1 MSASPP
7 PPTASSKPAEDARGW
22 FRDEQF
28 ERALVELQRQAPES
42 LWRKARERL
51 ARRASV
57 RWSLR
62 FLVFL
67 ALLSWL
73 APLLPLP
80 SPSAIAVASQP
91 SPPVFP
97 WEVWGDTKF
106 TPDYGDLGALD
117 QALVKLRVAI
127 FDNWRTGPWLGT
139 DALGRDLLA
148 RVVWGSRTS
157 LLVALCAALTS
168 LVIGATWGAT
178 AGLVGGRVDNAL
190 MRIVDVLFSIPT
202 IFLVIFLLSFLD
214 APSAELGREPLL
226 SREQVFFLVV
236 GAVSWLSMARVVRGQ
251 VLELERSA
259 FVEAAR
265 VAGASTFWILR
276 KHVLPNVLGIAI
288 VNLTLTLPSV
298 ILYEAFLS
306 FLGLGVEPPKVSWG
320 LLASEGAEALNPLES
335 YTWLIVAPAIA
346 MATTLLALQTLGD
359 GLRDA
364 FGLEERG
371 ER

>member
-1 MSASPP
+1 MSAAGEPSRP
-7 PPTASSKPAEDARGW
+7 GW
-22 FRDEQF
+22 FRDADF
-28 ERALVELQRQAPES
+28 ERALAELERQRPES
-42 LWRKARERL
+42 LWREALRRL
-51 ARRASV
+51 RRRASV

-62 FLVFL
+62 LLVMI
-67 ALLSWL
+67 ALLSFF

-80 SPSAIAVASQP
+80 SPAAIDLATEPQAP
-91 SPPVFP
+91 RGP
-97 WEVWGDTKF
+97 WEV
-106 TPDYGDLGALD
+106 LGLMDFEPEYWELNALD
-117 QALVKLRVAI
+117 EQLVKLRSSL
-127 FDNWRTGPWLGT
+127 FGKWRTGPWLGT
-139 DALGRDLLA
+139 DALGRDVLS

-178 AGLVGGRVDNAL
+178 AGLIGGRVDNL
-190 MRIVDVLFSIPT
+190 MMRIVDVLFSVPT
-202 IFLVIFLLSFLD
+202 IFVVIFLLSFLD
-214 APSAELGREPLL
+214 DPGAAPNAAPRL

-265 VAGASTFWILR
+265 VASASTAWILV
-276 KHVLPNVLGIAI
+276 KHVLPNVLGLVV

-306 FLGLGVEPPKVSWG
+306 FLGLGVEPPRVSWG
-320 LLASEGAEALNPLES
+320 LLAAEGAEALNPLES
-335 YTWLIVAPAIA
+335 YVWLIAAPGVA
-346 MATTLLALQTLGD
+346 MAVTLLALQTLGD

-364 FGLEERG
+364 FGLAEAG
-371 ER
+371 EK

>member
-1 MSASPP
+1 VSG
-7 PPTASSKPAEDARGW
+7 PTTERADGSRGW
-22 FRDEQF
+22 FRDEDY
-28 ERALVELQRQAPES
+28 ERALVEIQRRQPES
-42 LWRKARERL
+42 LWRKARARL

-62 FLVFL
+62 FLAFL
-67 ALLSWL
+67 ALLSFL

-80 SPSAIAVASQP
+80 SPSAIAVAAQP
-91 SPPVFP
+91 SPPALP
-97 WEVWGDTKF
+97 WEVWGDLRF
-106 TPDYGDLGALD
+106 TPDYGELSALD
-117 QALVKLRVAI
+117 RALVELRVSL
-127 FDNWRTGPWLGT
+127 FGKWRTGPWLGT

-168 LVIGATWGAT
+168 LAIGATWGAV
-178 AGLVGGRVDNAL
+178 AGLVGGRLDNAL

-202 IFLVIFLLSFLD
+202 IFLVIFLLSFLG
-214 APSAELGREPLL
+214 APGAEIGAPPTL

-236 GAVSWLSMARVVRGQ
+236 GAVSWLTMARVVRGQ
-251 VLELERSA
+251 VLELKRSA
-259 FVEAAR
+259 FVESAR
-265 VAGASTFWILR
+265 VAGASTLWILR
-276 KHVLPNVLGIAI
+276 KHVLPNVLGLVV

-335 YTWLIVAPAIA
+335 YTWLIVAPAVA

-371 ER
+371 GR

>member
-1 MSASPP
+1 MSERAASTTP
-7 PPTASSKPAEDARGW
+7 KW
-22 FRDEQF
+22 FRDADYELAAVQI
-28 ERALVELQRQAPES
+28 ERLRPES
-42 LWRKARERL
+42 PWRKARERL
-51 ARRASV
+51 SRRASV

-67 ALLSWL
+67 ALLSFL

-80 SPSAIAVASQP
+80 SPAAITVAAEP
-91 SPPVFP
+91 APPVAP
-97 WEVWGDTKF
+97 WSAFGDHKF
-106 TPDYGDLGALD
+106 VAEYWDLNPLD
-117 QALVKLRVAI
+117 RALVNLRTSL
-127 FDNWRTGPWLGT
+127 FGKWRTGPWLGT
-139 DALGRDLLA
+139 DALGRDVLA

-168 LVIGATWGAT
+168 LVVGVTWGAL
-178 AGLVGGRVDNAL
+178 AGLVGGRVDNLL
-190 MRIVDVLFSIPT
+190 MRIVDVLFAVPT
-202 IFLVIFLLSFLD
+202 IFIVIFTLSFLD
-214 APSAELGREPLL
+214 TPKSAVGEAPLL

-251 VLELERSA
+251 VLELKRSA

-265 VAGASTFWILR
+265 IAGASTPWILR
-276 KHVLPNVLGIAI
+276 VHVLPNVLGLVI

-320 LLASEGAEALNPLES
+320 LLAAEGAEALNPLRS
-335 YTWLIVAPAIA
+335 YVWLIAAPAVV
-346 MATTLLALQTLGD
+346 MALTLFALQTLGD

-364 FGLEERG
+364 FGVEERS